1 MKVHILATDSL
12 TENFNKDVN
21 IEGEIVVCRKVEGW
35 TNFAKVFSGCT
46 SHAGIYGFIDAQ
58 AKAI

>member
-12 TENFNKDVN
+12 TENFNKYAN
-21 IEGEIVVCRKVEGW
+21 NEGEIVVCRKVEVW

-46 SHAGIYGFIDAQ
+46 SHAGIYGFRDAQ
-58 AKAI
+58 VKTI